1 MPSLDRQMDTF
12 ERSRWCLWTLGLLCH
27 SLFLIATQ
35 TLASGSSIIWAT
47 GASALVVSFAAILI
61 AVFEH
66 WPTWRETWVNLLFVS
81 AAPALSLLML
91 AFNDVTWTV
100 SWAAF
105 EALGAALMAMWAIF
119 DILVLKPG
127 PTTESFDDVVNDAR
141 HNAGV

>member
-1 MPSLDRQMDTF
+1 MDTF
-12 ERSRWCLWTLGLLCH
+12 ERSKWYLWTLSLLVQ

-35 TLASGSSIIWAT
+35 TMRSGSSVIWGT
-47 GASALVVSFAAILI
+47 GTVALVLTLVAVLVAI
-61 AVFEH
+61 FEH

-81 AAPALSLLML
+81 VAPASSVTML
-91 AFNDVTWTV
+91 AWNDVSWTV

-105 EALGAALMAMWAIF
+105 EALGAALMATWAIF

>member
-12 ERSRWCLWTLGLLCH
+12 ERSKWYLWTLSLLVQ

-47 GASALVVSFAAILI
+47 GVSALVAVLI
-61 AVFEH
+61 AVLIAVYEY

-81 AAPALSLLML
+81 ATPASSLLML
-91 AFNDVTWTV
+91 AFNDVSWTV

-105 EALGAALMAMWAIF
+105 EALGAALMATWAIF

-127 PTTESFDDVVNDAR
+127 PTTESFDDVMNDA
-141 HNAGV
+141 GV

>member
-12 ERSRWCLWTLGLLCH
+12 EKSKWYLWTLSLMVQ
-27 SLFLIATQ
+27 SLFLIASQ

-47 GASALVVSFAAILI
+47 GVSALVAVLIAVLI

-81 AAPALSLLML
+81 IIPASTLLLL
-91 AFNDVTWTV
+91 AINDVTWIV

-105 EALGAALMAMWAIF
+105 LALCAALMAMWAIF

-127 PTTESFDDVVNDAR
+127 PTTESFDDVVNDA
-141 HNAGV
+141 GV